1 MAGAVLLL
9 SFVYWNRVFDSGV
22 VVGMERYVAAQ
33 REHVAGRRPFVPMQD
48 MMRDAVAGSARRAT
62 VRTLPYTLLGLAGV
76 WILGRRQGRFSETA
90 GTR

>member
-33 REHVAGRRPFVPMQD
+33 REHAAGRRPFVSMQD
-48 MMRDAVAGSARRAT
+48 MMEDAVAKSARRAT
-62 VRTLPYTLLGLAGV
+62 LRTLPFALLGLAGV
-76 WILGRRQGRFSETA
+76 WILARR
-90 GTR
+90 

>member
-33 REHVAGRRPFVPMQD
+33 REHAAGRRPFVYMQD
-48 MMRDAVAGSARRAT
+48 MMRDTVAESARRAT
-62 VRTLPYTLLGLAGV
+62 GRTLPFALLGLAGV
-76 WILGRRQGRFSETA
+76 WILARR
-90 GTR
+90 